1 MAEMQDLK
9 HDECQPAD
17 KYRASIIIHER
28 NESRPL
34 VRERGLD
41 LVQTEVL
48 EGGKRFRLTFFLNE
62 EEIKQLRESG
72 YSMEVGENVS
82 EVGLKRQTEV
92 AKGDRFDGGLVAPT
106 GLGVKRGREQ
116 GGSE

>member
-1 MAEMQDLK
+1 MAESQDLK
-9 HDECQPAD
+9 REDHPPAD